1 VFNWLQGKVGGR
13 RSLELFAGSG
23 ILSLEA
29 LSRGAASSTVVD
41 SSKALT
47 QHFRTIFNDF
57 QINSTQCRVHQQDA
71 FKLIQT
77 KPVQPYHLI
86 FLDPPFDTARYLDIV
101 PMLLKNEFL
110 TPDGFLYLEAPSAEV
125 IAEVAHQGLTL
136 YRQKQAGQVHYA
148 LLNQGSLI

>member
-1 VFNWLQGKVGGR
+1 MFNWLQGKVSGR
-13 RSLELFAGSG
+13 HSLELFAGSG

-57 QINSTQCRVHQQDA
+57 EINSAQCRVQNQDA
-71 FKLIQT
+71 FELIQT
-77 KPVQPYHLI
+77 KPLAPYHLI
-86 FLDPPFDTARYLDIV
+86 FVDPPFDSDRYLDIV
-101 PMLLKNEFL
+101 PDLLKNEFL
-110 TPDGFLYLEAPSAEV
+110 AEDGLLYLEAPSAEV
-125 IAEVAHQGLTL
+125 ITAVAHQGLSV

-148 LLNQGSLI
+148 LLNRGSLI